1 MLANNIL
8 TINHL
13 LKILGSFCAE
23 DFQQFIDYK
32 TLSDQPEFT
41 PGNTAWTFAPKTA
54 VPGRGSDYGAHQ
66 RGSCSKDWSLL
77 YGRHKNAGGIAP
89 LPADETQKPP
99 HNYPVRQ

>member
-32 TLSDQPEFT
+32 TLSDQ
-41 PGNTAWTFAPKTA
+41 
-54 VPGRGSDYGAHQ
+54 
-66 RGSCSKDWSLL
+66 
-77 YGRHKNAGGIAP
+77 
-89 LPADETQKPP
+89 
-99 HNYPVRQ
+99 HNYASPTDLHRTPHRPAPEHRPLIRGTKYLIVSQLQRKT

>member
-32 TLSDQPEFT
+32 TLSDQ
-41 PGNTAWTFAPKTA
+41 
-54 VPGRGSDYGAHQ
+54 
-66 RGSCSKDWSLL
+66 
-77 YGRHKNAGGIAP
+77 
-89 LPADETQKPP
+89 
-99 HNYPVRQ
+99 HNYASPTDLHKDIGRLSVEPSI